1 MNRRTFVL
9 ALMGISLVLSACG
22 VKTDEGPRD
31 IPESEQL
38 DLGTPSDAGAATG
51 ASRIYL
57 IGPDSSGQGSLLQPV
72 ARAANTATEL
82 MEALLSGANANE
94 LEQQYRSA
102 VPVGTVLNSAT
113 VANAT
118 LRVDLSDEILQLSG
132 GDLVDALAQI
142 VFTGSELPDVR
153 RVRILVNGA
162 EQQWPAGDGALQSDP
177 LDVYD
182 FPGRVASAQPPY
194 PAIPAPPQG
203 EA

>member
-1 MNRRTFVL
+1 MSRRLLALVL
-9 ALMGISLVLSACG
+9 AGLAVALTACG
-22 VKTDEGPRD
+22 VTTDDGPRD
-31 IPESEQL
+31 VPDSEQL
-38 DLGTPSDAGAATG
+38 DLGTPSDAGAAIG

-72 ARAANTATEL
+72 ARAATSPTDL

-102 VPVGTVLNSAT
+102 VPVGTVLRSAT

-142 VFTGSELPDVR
+142 VFTGTELPGVAQVR
-153 RVRILVNGA
+153 VLVNGA
-162 EQQWPAGDGALQSDP
+162 DQQWPVGDGTLKSDS

-182 FPGRVASAQPPY
+182 YPGRVASAQPPY
-194 PAIPAPPQG
+194 PAIPSPAQVD
-203 EA
+203 A